1 MKGKPSSPAVVE
13 AVRQSLAQ
21 TGSPS
26 RTAEQLGLP
35 RTTVL
40 AIRDRM
46 PADSF
51 DDLRR
56 AAMAEVIYRT
66 HKAQLAILDRLI
78 ALAPDASFAELLA
91 SFRDLTDRRVNMEGA
106 FPVAPPTNQPASDRA
121 SRRVTEPVTEED
133 LERFVGGRRT
143 VLPTTPQPPR
153 LGSRGNGQA

>member
-106 FPVAPPTNQPASDRA
+106 FPIAPTNPPASDRA
-121 SRRVTEPVTEED
+121 SRRITEPVTEED
-133 LERFVGGRRT
+133 LERFVGGGRT
-143 VLPTTPQPPR
+143 VLPTTPQPAATR
-153 LGSRGNGQA
+153 V